1 MDSRIVT
8 LSEEKPL
15 LVVFI
20 RHLGC
25 IFCKEMLA
33 KLAETRS
40 LIEAKGVGILI
51 IHMGP
56 EEEVHKLFES
66 YNLGDVQTLLDKH
79 RVLYKEFELE
89 KGSLMDHFGPK
100 VIYKAIIAFFNGSR
114 QTKIQ
119 GNPYQLP
126 GAFLVYK
133 GQVKG
138 SYVSVDAA
146 DIPDFRELIQTSHVP

>member
-1 MDSRIVT
+1 MDSRIVE
-8 LSEEKPL
+8 LSQDKPL

-25 IFCKEMLA
+25 IFCKEMLS
-33 KLAETRS
+33 KLSKSRS
-40 LIEAKGVGILI
+40 LIEAKGVGIVI

-56 EEEVHKLFES
+56 EEDAKRLFES
-66 YNLGDVQTLLDKH
+66 YGLGVVNTILDPH
-79 RVLYKEFELE
+79 RLLYKEFELE
-89 KGSLMDHFGPK
+89 KGTLWEHFSPK
-100 VIYKAIIAFFNGSR
+100 VVYKAMIAFFNGSR

-133 GQVKG
+133 GQVKQ
-138 SYVSVDAA
+138 SYVSVDAG
-146 DIPDFRELIQTSHVP
+146 DIPDFRELVQTSHAL